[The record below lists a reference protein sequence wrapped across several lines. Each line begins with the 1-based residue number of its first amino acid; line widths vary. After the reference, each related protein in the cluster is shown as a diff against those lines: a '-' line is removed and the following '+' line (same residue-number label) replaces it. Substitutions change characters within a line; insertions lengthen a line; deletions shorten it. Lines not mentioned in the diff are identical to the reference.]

1 MVYRKLN
8 IGKKINFVSK
18 ITMKKL
24 FYLLTPFI
32 PLWITAQSIPKQVL
46 TSLGANL
53 SNSKNKL
60 SNTSGEIII
69 GHMLS
74 ENGSVQLG
82 NGYYPSLN
90 LETLSIESQKTAI
103 SVRVYPNP
111 VSELFYISHPTET
124 DFDIYL
130 FDLTGKI
137 LFETKIQKQDPI
149 NINHYPKGVYLL
161 RITSSATK
169 KTNTYKIIKL

>member
-1 MVYRKLN
+1 
-8 IGKKINFVSK
+8 
-18 ITMKKL
+18 MKKL
-24 FYLLTPFI
+24 FYLLIPLI
-32 PLWITAQSIPKQVL
+32 PLWITAQSIPKQAI

-53 SNSKNKL
+53 SNTANKL
-60 SNTSGEIII
+60 SNTSGEVII

-90 LETLSIESQKTAI
+90 LETLSVESQQTI

-130 FDLTGKI
+130 SDLTGKI
-137 LFETKIQKQDPI
+137 LFKTKIQKQDPI
-149 NINHYPKGVYLL
+149 NINHYPKGVYLI